1 MDTALRLM
9 GKADL
14 MIARKIEFE
23 NQDRK
28 QCSLDLSM
36 SFLNRSH
43 IRLITY
49 SLQEIAGHVNSVDMW
64 SFITALSKLGQN
76 GTIKNSS
83 IDGLTIS

>member
-1 MDTALRLM
+1 M

-14 MIARKIEFE
+14 VTSRKIEFE

-36 SFLNRSH
+36 SCH

-49 SLQEIAGHVNSVDMW
+49 SFQEIAGDVNSVDMW
-64 SFITALSKLGQN
+64 SFIEL
-76 GTIKNSS
+76 
-83 IDGLTIS
+83 